1 MLYALF
7 QIILSGFNKLCSMR
21 ETDSMNKIECFIMA
35 YQQLDGVIAVC
46 ETAGR
51 LDQILGN
58 LNTLYKAKDI
68 LGNIP
73 VYQLARDSLSW
84 LLRPGSHQIEVG
96 EAVVKKHGWCSLIP
110 LGAGV
115 EHVTT
120 TGLKWNLSKCI
131 YIYLFH
137 IQFFILC
144 THSR

>member
-1 MLYALF
+1 M
-7 QIILSGFNKLCSMR
+7 
-21 ETDSMNKIECFIMA
+21 
-35 YQQLDGVIAVC
+35 DGVIAIC

-51 LDQILGN
+51 LDQILAN

-73 VYQLARDSLSW
+73 VYQLARNSLAW
-84 LLRPGSHQIEVG
+84 LLRPGSHQINVG
-96 EAVVKKHGWCSLIP
+96 DAIVKKRDWCSLIP

-131 YIYLFH
+131 YINVFH
-137 IQFFILC
+137 MFCSSSHALTAGDILC
-144 THSR
+144 NAVVSNISYLWNFTTVKKI